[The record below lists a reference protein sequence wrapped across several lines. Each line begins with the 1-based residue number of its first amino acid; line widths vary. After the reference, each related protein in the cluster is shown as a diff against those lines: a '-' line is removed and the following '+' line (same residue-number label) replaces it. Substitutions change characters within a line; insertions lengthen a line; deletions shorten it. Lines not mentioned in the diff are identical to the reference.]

1 MSSGFSLVNS
11 MSSGEFS
18 GQTMYT
24 SILAAQDK
32 VLAIG
37 DVVVLGGSSDAD
49 GVANIATGVS
59 TGNALGVINSFAP
72 RFAGEAL
79 DDAGGIPALTAGNA
93 QVITDQSTLYRVAVT
108 NGPLVAAN
116 VGLNANTVATEATK
130 TGGLTT
136 SNMTL
141 NATGIATTIT
151 LTWKIVG
158 LALDDQGDNLGS
170 FAFVRLNASSLLN
183 AVGV

>member
-49 GVANIATGVS
+49 GVANIATGVT
-59 TGNALGVINSFAP
+59 TGNALGP
-72 RFAGEAL
+72 
-79 DDAGGIPALTAGNA
+79 
-93 QVITDQSTLYRVAVT
+93 
-108 NGPLVAAN
+108 
-116 VGLNANTVATEATK
+116 
-130 TGGLTT
+130 
-136 SNMTL
+136 
-141 NATGIATTIT
+141 
-151 LTWKIVG
+151 
-158 LALDDQGDNLGS
+158 
-170 FAFVRLNASSLLN
+170 
-183 AVGV
+183 